1 VPRPYRSSLA
11 GRAKRIWAGLELLL
25 VGTNDDETRAVVDGG
40 IITPAGVVIRTGKVS
55 ATRGKTGYMI
65 QSACPTFGTSGST
78 GRGRT
83 FLGTLEW
90 LQLGAV
96 DADFSAE
103 NLGRGRLV
111 TTKPRK
117 KQPST
122 ALVKT
127 VTGYPSFKTYIR
139 AFKPPKPT
147 AAGSGDEDDD

>member
-1 VPRPYRSSLA
+1 M
-11 GRAKRIWAGLELLL
+11 KRTSAGLELLL

-40 IITPAGVVIRTGKVS
+40 IITTAGVVIRTGKVS
-55 ATRGKTGYMI
+55 ATRIKGGYMI
-65 QSACPTFGTSGST
+65 QSACPTFGTSGT
-78 GRGRT
+78 TGRT
-83 FLGTLEW
+83 FLGDLEW
-90 LQLGAV
+90 LQLGGV
-96 DADFSAE
+96 EADFTAE

-111 TTKPRK
+111 TTKPTAK
-117 KQPST
+117 KPST

>member
-1 VPRPYRSSLA
+1 MTRTS
-11 GRAKRIWAGLELLL
+11 AGLELLL

-40 IITPAGVVIRTGKVS
+40 IITTAGVVIRTGKVS
-55 ATRGKTGYMI
+55 ATRIKAGYMI
-65 QSACPTFGTSGST
+65 QSACPTFGTSGT
-78 GRGRT
+78 TGRT

-103 NLGRGRLV
+103 ILGRGRLV
-111 TTKPRK
+111 TTKPTAK
-117 KQPST
+117 KPST